1 MKNIHVLQTDKPS
14 NIVIATIDG
23 KLKLNNNTNDSV
35 EYHGENQHI
44 YITSDEKIKD
54 GDWFLTDD
62 KRVEKCAPDW
72 RAREWHK
79 KIILTTDQDLI
90 EDGVQAID
98 DEFLNWFVK
107 NPSCESVEVLRY
119 PIERLYTII
128 PKEEPTIVRFP
139 TYYESKQE
147 TLEEVVNNFK
157 KTDVYINE
165 IKQEQDKKLYSEEEV
180 IELLNRREEYTS
192 QAPKTDWFSINQWF
206 EQFKNK

>member
-1 MKNIHVLQTDKPS
+1 MENNIHILPTDKPR
-14 NIVIATIDG
+14 TYKGG
-23 KLKLNNNTNDSV
+23 KVSIFTAVSSMMPTESV
-35 EYHGENQHI
+35 YNI
-44 YITSDEKIKD
+44 YITNSEEIKE

-90 EDGVQAID
+90 KDGVQAID
-98 DEFLNWFVK
+98 DEFLEWFVK
-107 NPSCESVEVLRY
+107 YPSCEEVEVLRY

-147 TLEEVVNNFK
+147 TLEEAAQNYAVTKKNRTSHLMGFK
-157 KTDVYINE
+157 EGANW
-165 IKQEQDKKLYSEEEV
+165 QQQNSYSEEDMMDYSNYR
-180 IELLNRREEYTS
+180 LLIKKS
-192 QAPKTDWFSINQWF
+192 LSPKEWFK
-206 EQFKNK
+206 QFKNK